1 MTADSMGEPSA
12 PDKAAAA
19 KKANELKQ
27 RRGVAPCFI
36 AAGLVAIAGALLIG
50 LGTVADALRIH
61 SGSDAE
67 EVGALV
73 LLVAGGMLTLGLVFW
88 LK

>member
-12 PDKAAAA
+12 LDKAAAA
-19 KKANELKQ
+19 RKANDLKQ

-50 LGTVADALRIH
+50 LGTVADALRNN
-61 SGSDAE
+61 SGSEAE
-67 EVGALV
+67 LTGGFV
-73 LLVAGGMLTLGLVFW
+73 LFVAGGMLTLGLVFW